1 MENTIETVYRLE
13 NPEKNIIKFATGTQL
28 RYEDVI
34 KDVFGVACINDLHMM
49 IQYNKSFQTSIC
61 NSYGISEKKITLD
74 KIIRIASRADMLTLK
89 QHLIYEKTQNDLQEE
104 DAHPVENTN
113 QVNRP
118 FDTII
123 KLQEG
128 IYQWDDSNY
137 SYNAVTNGA

>member
-49 IQYNKSFQTSIC
+49 LQYNKSFQTSIC

-74 KIIRIASRADMLTLK
+74 KIIRIASKSDMLTLK
-89 QHLIYEKTQNDLQEE
+89 QHLIYEKSHNDVQDD
-104 DAHPVENTN
+104 DAHPAENTN
-113 QVNRP
+113 HVNRP

>member
-49 IQYNKSFQTSIC
+49 LQYNKSFQTSIC

-74 KIIRIASRADMLTLK
+74 KIIRIASKSDMLTLK
-89 QHLIYEKTQNDLQEE
+89 QHLIYEKSHNEVLDE
-104 DAHPVENTN
+104 DAHPAENTN
-113 QVNRP
+113 HVNRP